1 MVHTKQK
8 AEEYREEG
16 KQFITDGEV
25 EMMRDRF
32 EAADA
37 MEELENEMSQINI
50 DRAVEILT
58 DVLPVEQ
65 AAVGPLAVEV
75 QRLEKKLANKAEAPN

>member
-25 EMMRDRF
+25 EMMKDRF

-37 MEELENEMSQINI
+37 MEELENEMSQ
-50 DRAVEILT
+50 RGT
-58 DVLPVEQ
+58 WM
-65 AAVGPLAVEV
+65 
-75 QRLEKKLANKAEAPN
+75 RRC